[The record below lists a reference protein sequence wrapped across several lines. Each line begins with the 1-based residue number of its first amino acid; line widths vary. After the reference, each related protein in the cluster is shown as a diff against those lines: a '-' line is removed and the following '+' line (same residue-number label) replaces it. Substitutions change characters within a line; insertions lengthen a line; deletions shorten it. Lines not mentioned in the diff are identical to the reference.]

1 MVLLRL
7 AFDPTIRN
15 NGKVII
21 VNEPQVWTVIGVLAA
36 SLFGGLTVITQLI
49 LRTVQAEIGTVRAE
63 IGSLRTEMR
72 TEVGSLHGEVGSLR
86 TEVGSLRTEVGSLRT
101 EVGALRAVT
110 ETKFE
115 SLDRDIQGLA
125 RHVFGSSTPE

>member
-86 TEVGSLRTEVGSLRT
+86 TEVGSLRTEVG
-101 EVGALRAVT
+101 ALRAVT

>member
-1 MVLLRL
+1 M
-7 AFDPTIRN
+7 
-15 NGKVII
+15 II

-49 LRTVQAEIGTVRAE
+49 LRTVQAEIGTVRVE
-63 IGSLRTEMR
+63 IGSLRSEMR
-72 TEVGSLHGEVGSLR
+72 TEVGSLHG
-86 TEVGSLRTEVGSLRT
+86 EVGSLRTEVGSLRT